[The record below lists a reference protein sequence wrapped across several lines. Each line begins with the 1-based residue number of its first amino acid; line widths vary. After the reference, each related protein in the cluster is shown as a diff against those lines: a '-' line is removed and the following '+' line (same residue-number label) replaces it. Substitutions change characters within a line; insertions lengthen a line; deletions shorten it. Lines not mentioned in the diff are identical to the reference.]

1 MYRYIVLQAGIN
13 QVGGGINWAAGPYAS
28 GGWETGVLPTLNQV
42 GSMYQQWIRPFG
54 THIPART
61 TRPVTEGGPWTDYG
75 G

>member
-13 QVGGGINWAAGPYAS
+13 QVGGGITGLLAPMRMAAGKRVYCRRS
-28 GGWETGVLPTLNQV
+28 IRSEV
-42 GSMYQQWIRPFG
+42 MYQQWIRPFG

-61 TRPVTEGGPWTDYG
+61 TRPVTEGGPWTYYG